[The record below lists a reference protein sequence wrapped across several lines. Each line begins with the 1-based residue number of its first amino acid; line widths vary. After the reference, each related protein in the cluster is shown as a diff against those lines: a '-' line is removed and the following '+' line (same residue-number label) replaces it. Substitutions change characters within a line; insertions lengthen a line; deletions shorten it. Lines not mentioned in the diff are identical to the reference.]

1 MFTLLDG
8 LLVQRRVAPDEPSE
22 MKGFI
27 RSHYSHDDC
36 LQPRHAGNYISY
48 ALKITLNMYGK

>member
-22 MKGFI
+22 MKEFI
-27 RSHYSHDDC
+27 RSHIRLMTVSSLDT
-36 LQPRHAGNYISY
+36 QG
-48 ALKITLNMYGK
+48 ITFHMH